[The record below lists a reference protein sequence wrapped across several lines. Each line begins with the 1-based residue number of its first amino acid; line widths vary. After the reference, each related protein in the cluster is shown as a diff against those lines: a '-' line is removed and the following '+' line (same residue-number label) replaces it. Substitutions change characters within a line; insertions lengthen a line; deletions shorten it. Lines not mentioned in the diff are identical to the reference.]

1 MNIEGILVP
10 VVTPFKADG
19 NIDFPALSTLL
30 ESLINAGVSGI
41 VACGT
46 TGEYYTFSDE
56 ERHSVM
62 TFIAEKVGSRA
73 LLIAGVNDT
82 YTAGSIAKA
91 EQAKA
96 MGYQGLMLAPP
107 IYCLPQQD
115 EIITHY
121 KNVSMAVDMPII
133 MYNFPARSG
142 VEISVESVIEL
153 SRDKNIVGIKESS
166 GDFSR
171 ALTLI
176 NAGMENFD
184 VICGSDDQSADYLFW
199 GVRAWIG
206 GAANYLPQAH
216 VQMIEAAKSC
226 DYSKVRTI
234 MQRILP
240 VIQNQESADYNQKAK
255 LGLAHI
261 GIPVGEVRLPLKPI
275 SDKDRADFL
284 AALQL
289 ALA

>member
-82 YTAGSIAKA
+82 YTGGSIAKA

-153 SRDKNIVGIKESS
+153 SYDKNIVGIKESS